1 VAITWIGCAPGNF
14 RQGRPGGHRPEAIVI
29 HIMDGPMSVADM
41 RFNDP
46 KAVVSAH
53 YGIGKNGEIH
63 QYVKET
69 DTAFH
74 AGIIVKPSWPRLKP
88 GVNPNFYTI
97 GVEHEG
103 LGGVPWP
110 WPDTQLSA
118 SIALVTDIATRWNIT
133 LNPETIVMHRQIR
146 ANKTCPGVHF
156 DKPDYLQRLAA
167 GAAVVAAPAVTQ
179 LASATALRVRV
190 NANLRRLPR
199 TDAAIIK
206 ILTVGDTFNASE
218 MVTGGELV
226 HDNPIWYGDGQGA
239 FLWAGT
245 TDRPQGV

>member
-1 VAITWIGCAPGNF
+1 MAITWIGCAPGNF

-29 HIMDGPMSVADM
+29 HIMDGPMSVADT
-41 RFNDP
+41 RFNNP
-46 KAVVSAH
+46 NAVVSAH

-74 AGIIVKPSWPRLKP
+74 AGTIVNPTWPGLKP

-110 WPDTQLSA
+110 WPDAELSA
-118 SIALVTDIATRWNIT
+118 SIALVNDIAKRWNIT
-133 LNPETIVMHRQIR
+133 PSPVTIVMHREIR

-156 DKPDYLQRLAA
+156 NKRDYLQRLAA
-167 GAAVVAAPAVTQ
+167 APAIAAGPAATR
-179 LASATALRVRV
+179 LGTATALRVLA

-199 TDAAIIK
+199 TDAGIIRV
-206 ILTVGDTFNASE
+206 LTAGDTFNATE
-218 MVTGGELV
+218 VVAAGEAV
-226 HDNPIWYGDGQGA
+226 HDNPIWYGNGQGA

-245 TDRPQGV
+245 TDRPQGL